1 MGISEA
7 AIHQWKISDSPLV
20 GTIKLVQLNQ
30 IAPGPTDENEII
42 TNGSNYWGLVHL
54 MGSPGGVTE
63 GGYGRSRRWNQYT
76 TNNETLWTLIAG
88 TDTSSQL
95 KSIARKYAYNY
106 DGSKGWDDDKF
117 PLISIPG
124 GVERDLQSLNRFI
137 AETKAMLLDLGKSN
151 KKLSAWDPRVLT
163 TTPPSK
169 EYWIN
174 ANEFN
179 KSLKNRVD
187 NLTDIIDAGFKSYMT
202 LVKRSLVPATDP
214 NAPQGEEL
222 SFLRSKNS
230 RAWRTEFQ
238 EAVAVICIHTFA
250 SWYQNR
256 HMFELW
262 TDLRNAGGGGWGDTL
277 DTDKIT
283 QEDLEKL
290 LDNVDKDLNDA
301 AGTDELTA
309 AKDEKLTKKEID
321 DRQKYLKQC
330 ALMLNLG
337 YLEEKFHNKMWN
349 EANGLTNIKSK
360 IHTKRK
366 GIYEGKIHLIQNQPD
381 QDKGSIMTN
390 LLAPQQQA
398 IESFLNMTPD
408 LQSALVPKIRLF
420 KVFNNGNNEL
430 EEIEFIFPAGMD
442 PNDSKYRV
450 SGDIFRGGACGIKDF
465 SWSFEGTTPATA
477 TKVIQA
483 SLKLYFQDF
492 KELVKVRKEGEFFKQ
507 PNADI
512 NKLST
517 NTYKYIDLILL
528 PFSGGEKTGL
538 VNEDTGER
546 IIHPFQFDPK
556 NYRIRVDVGWVIR
569 DDEQFINLLKERD
582 VVGSEYLKSAGN
594 VIDALLEKQKDLQK
608 PTSAHR
614 RLTSGMNNVTEALRL
629 INKSFYL
636 NMVDHELDFRDDGS
650 VEIEISYQAYMESA
664 FKTHELDALITPELN
679 YAKQQLSDEYYEILR
694 SESCDPIKNEK
705 VPKDAYVQLLNTYQQ
720 IQTNYIREATQSLIN
735 RLIKRERVYYAY
747 VSAENVRQFAEDGF
761 FRKQPFL
768 IYPTAKTL
776 PEKINVDINEQALIE
791 EEEERKKE
799 KTPYQV
805 GQLDGKLESFVE
817 ESRRAGDQL
826 ITYFFLGDL
835 IHIMLDCMNTIV
847 RKKKPNN
854 IAGWSSMASDPIQT
868 LNKSVQES
876 ITVKRNESGNPTA
889 LSQLKKGELGPIKAH
904 LKNMKVLLSSYDY
917 INWAGLL
924 VEGNIAGIPIS
935 MEFFLEWMTQN
946 VIKPSRKSYPI
957 AYFIRDI
964 CNKLLIEIMG
974 DICSSRQLQK
984 NLRFNTTTL
993 LGVGHSVKSG
1003 TKTVRVD
1010 PFRLAK
1016 QGKPQD
1022 GGDFINNTQI
1032 TNVTSMF
1039 RKGLIPLQGNI
1050 ETSDRGMKDVFQY
1063 FVVYPIQ
1070 TTLRH
1075 TGRGNFYEDGYNGK
1089 YHLVMGSD
1097 RGLLKR
1103 VKFTK
1108 TDIQYLREARFFNH
1122 GHDGLLQL
1130 SAVYKISLDLFGN
1143 TLFYPG
1149 MEIFLDPVGVGGEDF
1164 DPTIGGSSR
1173 SVANALGIGGYHI
1186 ITRVKSSISPNGFT
1200 TNVEAMFVYSGDGNS
1215 SAFGVGATPKTVDQ
1229 LTSEDITRFNNTNKD
1244 KVDTFCE
1251 QVILFR
1257 TANARNILSDKYSIN
1272 SFENRDLINELY
1284 PIPKEEDED

>member
-1 MGISEA
+1 M
-7 AIHQWKISDSPLV
+7 W
-20 GTIKLVQLNQ
+20 
-30 IAPGPTDENEII
+30 
-42 TNGSNYWGLVHL
+42 
-54 MGSPGGVTE
+54 
-63 GGYGRSRRWNQYT
+63 
-76 TNNETLWTLIAG
+76 
-88 TDTSSQL
+88 
-95 KSIARKYAYNY
+95 
-106 DGSKGWDDDKF
+106 
-117 PLISIPG
+117 
-124 GVERDLQSLNRFI
+124 
-137 AETKAMLLDLGKSN
+137 LDLGKSN
-151 KKLSAWDPRVLT
+151 KKLSAWDPRGWT
-163 TTPPSK
+163 TTPASK

-179 KSLKNRVD
+179 ESLKERVD
-187 NLTDIIDAGFKSYMT
+187 NLTDIINAGFKSYMT
-202 LVKRSLVPATDP
+202 LVKRSTVPSTDP
-214 NAPQGEEL
+214 NAPKGDEL
-222 SFLRSKNS
+222 SFLRSKS
-230 RAWRTEFQ
+230 ARAWRTEFQ
-238 EAVAVICIHTFA
+238 EAIAVICIHTFA

-256 HMFELW
+256 HVYELW
-262 TDLRNAGGGGWGDTL
+262 TDLKNAGGGGWGDTL

-283 QEDLEKL
+283 PEDLEKL
-290 LDNVDKDLNDA
+290 IANVDKDLSEA
-301 AGTDELTA
+301 AGTDELAA
-309 AKDEKLTKKEID
+309 AKKDKITKKEID

-337 YLEEKFHNKMWN
+337 FLEEKFHNKMWN
-349 EANGLTNIKSK
+349 EANGITNIKSR
-360 IHTKRK
+360 IHSKRK
-366 GIYEGKIHLIQNQPD
+366 GIYEGKIHLITNQPD
-381 QDKGSIMTN
+381 QDKASIMTN

-420 KVFNNGNNEL
+420 KVYNNEKNEL

-492 KELVKVRKEGEFFKQ
+492 KELVKIRKEGEFFNQ
-507 PNADI
+507 QNGDLD
-512 NKLST
+512 KLSR

-528 PFSGGEKTGL
+528 PFSGGETTGL
-538 VNEDTGER
+538 INEDTGER

-556 NYRIRVDVGWVIR
+556 NYRIRADVGWVIR
-569 DDEQFINLLKERD
+569 DDQQFINLLKERD
-582 VVGSEYLKSAGN
+582 SVGSTYLKNAG
-594 VIDALLEKQKDLQK
+594 VLVDALLEKQKDLKK
-608 PTSAHR
+608 PTSQHA
-614 RLTSGMNNVTEALRL
+614 RLTSGLNNVTEALRL

-650 VEIEISYQAYMESA
+650 VEIQISYQAYMESA

-679 YAKQQLSDEYYEILR
+679 YAKQQLSDEYYELLR
-694 SESCDPIKNEK
+694 SDACDPAKNEK
-705 VPKDAYVQLLNTYQQ
+705 VPKDAYIQLLNTYQQ
-720 IQTNYIREATQSLIN
+720 IQANYIREATQSLIN

-747 VSAENVRQFAEDGF
+747 VPDESVRQFAEDGF
-761 FRKQPFL
+761 FRKQPNL
-768 IYPTAKTL
+768 KYPIVKTI
-776 PEKINVDINEQALIE
+776 PEKISVDINEQALIDD
-791 EEEERKKE
+791 EEERKKQ
-799 KTPYQV
+799 KSPYQV
-805 GQLDGKLESFVE
+805 GQLDGKLKNFITE
-817 ESRRAGDQL
+817 ERMPKGDQL

-835 IHIMLDCMNTIV
+835 IHIMLDCMHTIV
-847 RKKKPNN
+847 RKNKKPNL
-854 IAGWSSMASDPIQT
+854 AGWSSMPPNPIQAQM
-868 LNKSVQES
+868 KSAEEA
-876 ITVKRNESGNPTA
+876 ITVKRNESGNPTV
-889 LSQLKKGELGPIKAH
+889 LSQLKKGELGPVKAH
-904 LKNMKVLLSSYDY
+904 LKNMKLLLSSYDY
-917 INWAGLL
+917 IAWSGLL
-924 VEGNIAGIPIS
+924 QEGNIAGIPIS

-957 AYFIRDI
+957 AYFIRDL

-974 DICSSRQLQK
+974 DICSNRQLQK

-1003 TKTVRVD
+1003 SKTVKVD

-1022 GGDFINNTQI
+1022 GGDFVLGTQV

-1050 ETSDRGMKDVFQY
+1050 ETSSRGMKDVFQY

-1075 TGRGNFYEDGYNGK
+1075 TGRGDFFDDGYNGK

-1103 VKFTK
+1103 VKFSK

-1130 SAVYKISLDLFGN
+1130 SAVYKVSLDLFGN

-1164 DPTIGGSSR
+1164 DPTVGGSSR
-1173 SVANALGIGGYHI
+1173 SIANALGIGGYHI
-1186 ITRVKSSISPNGFT
+1186 ITRVKSSISPSGFT

-1215 SAFGVGATPKTVDQ
+1215 SAFGVGAGRKTVQ
-1229 LTSEDITRFNNTNKD
+1229 ELTSEDLRKFNNNDKD

-1272 SFENRDLINELY
+1272 SFENKDLINELY
-1284 PIPKEEDED
+1284 PLPKEEDED